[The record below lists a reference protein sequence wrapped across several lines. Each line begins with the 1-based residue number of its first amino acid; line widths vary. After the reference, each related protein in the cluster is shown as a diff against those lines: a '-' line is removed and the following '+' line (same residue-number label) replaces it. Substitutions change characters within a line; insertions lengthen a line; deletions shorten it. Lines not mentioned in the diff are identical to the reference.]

1 MSRLATL
8 FFALALSLVLVG
20 ISFAQTQ
27 ERPPQTPT
35 APVAP
40 RALANNEPNYLKL
53 RKIKVGT
60 EIVHVKDFTL
70 KREAGTFTFKSGAFQ
85 FVEAVNGKITGAVFV
100 GDATFVLTPPIDLE
114 RRNLA
119 SLPEASRLKSDSPAR
134 CCGLP
139 REARKRSERQGQEIV
154 PPWEEMRTAYL
165 ATCSSS
171 SRKNLRKTSRRVCW
185 RTC

>member
-20 ISFAQTQ
+20 ISFAQTL
-27 ERPPQTPT
+27 ESRPPQTPS

-70 KREAGTFTFKSGAFQ
+70 KREAGT
-85 FVEAVNGKITGAVFV
+85 
-100 GDATFVLTPPIDLE
+100 
-114 RRNLA
+114 
-119 SLPEASRLKSDSPAR
+119 
-134 CCGLP
+134 
-139 REARKRSERQGQEIV
+139 
-154 PPWEEMRTAYL
+154 
-165 ATCSSS
+165 
-171 SRKNLRKTSRRVCW
+171 
-185 RTC
+185 